1 LFFSWVT
8 FTPEFSFA
16 SATGAAKCF
25 QGFEDFQN
33 VRWLGAGELFGEIGR
48 HDGNLCGG
56 SAIGKV
62 ITGAACALAGFLTH
76 PARPQRFVVA
86 ARLQAR
92 WLKLTG
98 RKAPVVVLLKNQWGQ
113 CPCAEFA
120 G

>member
-56 SAIGKV
+56 SAIGKA
-62 ITGAACALAGFLTH
+62 ISGRGLRGSGTLAGIVSRLRHGFSS
-76 PARPQRFVVA
+76 RPF
-86 ARLQAR
+86 
-92 WLKLTG
+92 
-98 RKAPVVVLLKNQWGQ
+98 
-113 CPCAEFA
+113 
-120 G
+120 

>member
-33 VRWLGAGELFGEIGR
+33 VRWLGTGELFGEIGR

-98 RKAPVVVLLKNQWGQ
+98 RKAPVVVLLKN
-113 CPCAEFA
+113 
-120 G
+120 